1 MSLSNNVDLKNPATK
16 PMQWSSDHSA
26 FKYWDKTK
34 GEQKEDGTFTGANI
48 IVALPLTFIVLD
60 TLSTIRGYS
69 KTDKCGYYSN
79 EVRDLKKEILVVK
92 NKTGEC
98 EKGLYADI
106 IRSEH
111 IKGAKYCQSV
121 YIAHKESETLVIA
134 NIQMVGSCLSAW
146 IDFRKKN
153 DVYKGA
159 VSVSGFEEK
168 VNGKTT
174 YNEPIFKFIPVSET
188 TKKEAIELDKIL
200 QEYLVKYF
208 NKSKI
213 DQVTQAPVEFREFR
227 DLRSKDSLGKE
238 EIISTVEQFNPQDS
252 DTPPQEYE
260 TDDLPF

>member
-16 PMQWSSDHSA
+16 FLQWSSDHCA

-34 GEQKEDGTFTGANI
+34 GLQKEDGTFTGENI
-48 IVALPLTFIVLD
+48 TVALPLTFIVLD
-60 TLSTIRGYS
+60 TLSTIKGYS

-79 EVRDLKKEILVVK
+79 EVRDLKKEILIVK
-92 NKTGEC
+92 NKTGER
-98 EKGLYADI
+98 EKGLYAEV

-121 YIAHKESETLVIA
+121 YIAYKEAKTLVIA

-159 VSVSGFEEK
+159 VSVSGFEQK
-168 VNGKTT
+168 VNGNTT
-174 YNEPIFKFIPVSET
+174 YNEPIFKLISVSET
-188 TKKEAIELDKIL
+188 IKKEAIELDKIL
-200 QEYLVKYF
+200 QDYLVKYF
-208 NKSKI
+208 KKTQTE
-213 DQVTQAPVEFREFR
+213 QVAQAPVEFRPVDAPE
-227 DLRSKDSLGKE
+227 DS
-238 EIISTVEQFNPQDS
+238 VAPQYS
-252 DTPPQEYE
+252 DTPPQQDG